1 MTIALAAAQLV
12 EAQRIAIRV
21 PPDET
26 EQYYLVSFD
35 QSRASEKDVEHW
47 MKFARSGYYSAGV
60 SLSGC
65 DKSAATRMKKDLES
79 TRRVSDQ
86 LDSETYPPQLW
97 LGAQEIRFAETGALP
112 KSDAYGMPACRATA
126 ERASHERSNGGC
138 SVIGNWT
145 NCILRSSAPR
155 LGRYPNA
162 QFKAFLNEKGIRI
175 LKWEGIGD

>member
-1 MTIALAAAQLV
+1 MKFALLTIALSVAQLV

-65 DKSAATRMKKDLES
+65 DKSAATRMRKDLDS
-79 TRRVSDQ
+79 TRQISDQ
-86 LDSETYPPQLW
+86 LDSETYPPQLAPVVAYLKRQLRLQLW
-97 LGAQEIRFAETGALP
+97 LGAREIRFAETGALP
-112 KSDAYGMPACRATA
+112 KSNAHGISACRATA
-126 ERASHERSNGGC
+126 
-138 SVIGNWT
+138 
-145 NCILRSSAPR
+145 
-155 LGRYPNA
+155 
-162 QFKAFLNEKGIRI
+162 
-175 LKWEGIGD
+175 D